1 MKCERSEGVG
11 EAQNE
16 TGERERKRVGG
27 KGQALP
33 WKLGAISWLHV
44 FPLVP
49 HPPPTPFH
57 FPPGPLV
64 FPLLRPRLSS
74 LLSFRSLYHDHTPF
88 TFLSLS
94 LCLSHP
100 SSPSSISRS
109 LHQPHP
115 CFSSPPHPFIPHWL
129 HFYPLALFFPPL
141 LLFDFPLPSTFPL
154 FTAAQIKPTTLCEIL
169 KRRDWKAEVQYKK
182 KETEKENKT
191 PSGCPRA
198 LISEEGRWKG
208 RKRGQKG
215 RNTFYE
221 DRVISLR
228 ARM

>member
-64 FPLLRPRLSS
+64 FPLLRPHLSS

-129 HFYPLALFFPPL
+129 HFYPLALFFPPFFFSIFL
-141 LLFDFPLPSTFPL
+141 SPPL
-154 FTAAQIKPTTLCEIL
+154 FLFSQLLRLNPQLCAKSSKEETERLKSNIKKKRQKKKIKPPPDARELWSQRKGDGREE
-169 KRRDWKAEVQYKK
+169 RGAK
-182 KETEKENKT
+182 KEETLSMKTEWL
-191 PSGCPRA
+191 A
-198 LISEEGRWKG
+198 
-208 RKRGQKG
+208 
-215 RNTFYE
+215 
-221 DRVISLR
+221 
-228 ARM
+228 

>member
-64 FPLLRPRLSS
+64 FPLLQPRLSLTPFFSLSLSRPHPFHLSLSLSLSVTS
-74 LLSFRSLYHDHTPF
+74 LLSFQHLSLFTSTTPLFFFTTSPFHPSLASFLPTRSFFSPF
-88 TFLSLS
+88 FFFSIFLS
-94 LCLSHP
+94 
-100 SSPSSISRS
+100 
-109 LHQPHP
+109 
-115 CFSSPPHPFIPHWL
+115 
-129 HFYPLALFFPPL
+129 PPL
-141 LLFDFPLPSTFPL
+141 FLFSQLLRLNP
-154 FTAAQIKPTTLCEIL
+154 QLCAKSSKE
-169 KRRDWKAEVQYKK
+169 
-182 KETEKENKT
+182 ETERLKSNIKK
-191 PSGCPRA
+191 RD
-198 LISEEGRWKG
+198 
-208 RKRGQKG
+208 RKRK
-215 RNTFYE
+215 
-221 DRVISLR
+221 
-228 ARM
+228 